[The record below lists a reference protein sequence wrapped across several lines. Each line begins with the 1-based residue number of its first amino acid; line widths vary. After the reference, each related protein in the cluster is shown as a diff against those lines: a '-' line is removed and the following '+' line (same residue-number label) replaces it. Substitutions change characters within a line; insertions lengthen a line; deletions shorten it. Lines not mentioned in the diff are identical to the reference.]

1 MARRLARTL
10 IAASLLA
17 LAAPVGVFADTE
29 PGTTPVDDYVASAS
43 FSFTAEGRTWSGIA
57 QVEDERLSGHRN
69 VSFFFDGSGL
79 SKVCDGGTPGNPSDD
94 YTGTQ
99 LIEFFSTSASIKS
112 LAVASDLS
120 SGEFDV
126 ALTGREVTLDACTGE
141 LIRSRAGKHRFK
153 VDLVARGTP
162 KTGSDV
168 FIVDNGDGT
177 FSRVTQDF
185 AFVTAAG
192 SARIDGAPA
201 SVDDANL
208 QHVVLSVE
216 PA

>member
-10 IAASLLA
+10 TAASLLA
-17 LAAPVGVFADTE
+17 FAAPGGALADTV
-29 PGTTPVDDYVASAS
+29 PGTTSIDDYVASAS
-43 FSFTAEGRTWSGIA
+43 FSFTADGRTWSGLA

-79 SKVCDGGTPGNPSDD
+79 SKVCDGGTPGDPSDD

-153 VDLVARGTP
+153 VDLVATGTP
-162 KTGSDV
+162 ETGSDV